1 MPAHRLVPLIG
12 LLLWAWPVP
21 AQEAGPPRDAA
32 TAAGAWDLSL
42 TGSYRRCV
50 LTLAPEEAG
59 PGRILRFPAGCRR
72 ALPLLN
78 GLAGWRYEDGA
89 IQFVD
94 HEANPVL
101 EFPVP
106 DKPGPLAGQTASG
119 ERYAL
124 AAMGRGPAEGA
135 PPAIVP
141 VALPAAGGPAGHGA
155 VAPRDAG
162 AVAGTY
168 TLDRFVEKD
177 VCRLSLADG
186 AVQVLE
192 GCRDGGLA
200 TFDPASWRYEAGRL
214 TLVARRGHS
223 VELIP
228 TGDGRWR
235 RDPEIGTTFVLRR
248 VTP

>member
-1 MPAHRLVPLIG
+1 SGHDRNRAVP
-12 LLLWAWPVP
+12 
-21 AQEAGPPRDAA
+21 PP
-32 TAAGAWDLSL
+32 
-42 TGSYRRCV
+42 
-50 LTLAPEEAG
+50 P
-59 PGRILRFPAGCRR
+59 PGG
-72 ALPLLN
+72 
-78 GLAGWRYEDGA
+78 
-89 IQFVD
+89 
-94 HEANPVL
+94 
-101 EFPVP
+101 
-106 DKPGPLAGQTASG
+106 
-119 ERYAL
+119 
-124 AAMGRGPAEGA
+124 GA

-141 VALPAAGGPAGHGA
+141 VALPGAGAVGPATTA
-155 VAPRDAG
+155 AAAPRDAG

-168 TLDRFVEKD
+168 TLDRFLEKD
-177 VCRLSLADG
+177 VCRLSLANG

-228 TGDGRWR
+228 LGDGRWR